1 MAPDTVSTMVLSMTT
16 KPILLAGVISAVL
29 SASAFA
35 APKTVTLEVS
45 RMACPLCPITVRK
58 ALQKVDGVLRADVS
72 FDKKEAVVTF
82 DDAKTSEQELIKAT
96 RNAGFPSS
104 IKPK

>member
-1 MAPDTVSTMVLSMTT
+1 MQKTLF
-16 KPILLAGVISAVL
+16 AGVAVAL
-29 SASAFA
+29 VSASALA
-35 APKTVTLEVS
+35 APQTVTLEVS

-58 ALQKVDGVLRADVS
+58 ALEKVDGVVKADVS

-82 DDAKTSEQELIKAT
+82 DDAKTNEQELMKAT